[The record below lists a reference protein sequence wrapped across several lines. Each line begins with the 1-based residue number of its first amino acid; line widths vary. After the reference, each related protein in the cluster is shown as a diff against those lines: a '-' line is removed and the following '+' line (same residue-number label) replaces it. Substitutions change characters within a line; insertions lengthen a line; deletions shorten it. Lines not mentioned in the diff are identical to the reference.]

1 MRKTAPSTL
10 LAEHNAEQ
18 NQNYPPPQH
27 FPEPTSREETAEK
40 RRGQAEEEEE
50 EESRA
55 GNGQAC
61 QIYAARA
68 WKKSAA
74 LSEV

>member
-10 LAEHNAEQ
+10 LAEHNAEK

-27 FPEPTSREETAEK
+27 FPEPTSRKETAEE

-50 EESRA
+50 EEEKRGA
-55 GNGQAC
+55 GNGQARDSC
-61 QIYAARA
+61 AHG
-68 WKKSAA
+68 KSQ
-74 LSEV
+74 LFI